1 MTSISLNTVEIN
13 LAALRSNYLE
23 IRRLLGARVQ
33 VMAIVKSDAY
43 GHGLVEAARA
53 LAAAGACVFG
63 VAEVEE
69 GVRLRQAGLN
79 GEIVVLLGAP
89 PDSFGD
95 VVRYGLTPVVFDR
108 GNLKGLAAE
117 AERRNSRVR
126 VHLKVDVGMG
136 RLGIM
141 PGEVFS
147 FAEEIN
153 RLAGLHLAGVL
164 SHLPV
169 ADELD
174 SAGTTMAQLR
184 HFEEIIVRLAKL
196 QPDGRVCHVANSAG
210 LLNFAASHLDMVR
223 PGITLYGCHPGG
235 GNGFSTSLTPVNL
248 IPVMSF
254 KTRVLQVKE
263 VPADTGLSYGHTFV
277 TKRQTRLAVL
287 PVGYDDGYLRRL
299 SNRAEVLIH
308 GRRVPVC
315 GRVCMN
321 ACLADV
327 TELPATVRPGDEV
340 VLLGRQQEAQIG
352 AAEVAGWLETISYE
366 VLCLFGGRNRRVY
379 VD

>member
-1 MTSISLNTVEIN
+1 MTSISLNTIEIN

-43 GHGLVEAARA
+43 GHGLVEASRS

-79 GEIVVLLGAP
+79 GEIVVLLGAL
-89 PDSFGD
+89 PDSFAD
-95 VVRYGLTPVVFDR
+95 VVHYGLTPVVFDR
-108 GNLKGLAAE
+108 DSLKGLAAV

-141 PGEVFS
+141 PGEVIS

-153 RLAGLHLAGVL
+153 RLAGLHLAGVI
-164 SHLPV
+164 SHLPA

-184 HFEEIIVRLAKL
+184 HFEEIIGRLARL
-196 QPDGRVCHVANSAG
+196 QPNGGVCHVANSAG

-235 GNGFSTSLTPVNL
+235 GFSTSPMPVNL
-248 IPVMSF
+248 MPVMSF
-254 KTRVLQVKE
+254 KTRVLQVKD
-263 VPADTGLSYGHTFV
+263 VPTDTGLSYGHTFV
-277 TKRQTRLAVL
+277 TKRPTRLAVL

-327 TELPATVRPGDEV
+327 TDLPATVRPGDEV
-340 VLLGRQQEAQIG
+340 VLLGRQQEMSIS

-366 VLCLFGGRNRRVY
+366 VLCLFGARNRRVY